1 MHTPGPD
8 DSVNILTGPDPSG
21 IYPLFTEHLMRK
33 VILASASPRRKELL
47 QQLIG
52 DNFQV
57 CSSSYSEE
65 PVEAFAP
72 EELAVHHSREKA
84 RNVAFSFK
92 EGLVISADTFVVC
105 KGEILGKPSSETI
118 AKETLRKISGQMIE
132 VITGVTLMDIAAGLE
147 ISEYETTLVF
157 MKPLTRKEIDSYIST
172 GEPFGKAGAFAIQ
185 GKGALFVERI
195 EGDYFNVVGLPLFRL
210 GRMMEQI
217 RADSIIWEQE

>member
-1 MHTPGPD
+1 MHTPCPY
-8 DSVNILTGPDPSG
+8 DSVNALTGKAHQG
-21 IYPLFTEHLMRK
+21 YLFTEHTMRK

-57 CSSSYSEE
+57 CSSSYREE
-65 PVEAFAP
+65 PVEAFTP
-72 EELAVHHSREKA
+72 EELAVHHSCEKA
-84 RNVAFSFK
+84 RNVAFSLK

-105 KGEILGKPSSETI
+105 KGEILGKPSSETV

-132 VITGVTLMDIAAGLE
+132 VITGITLLDAGTGVE
-147 ISEYETTLVF
+147 MSEYEATRVF
-157 MKPLTRKEIDSYIST
+157 MKPLAGKEIDSYVST

-185 GKGALFVERI
+185 GKGALFIERI

-210 GRMMEQI
+210 GRMLKHI
-217 RADSIIWEQE
+217 GADSIVWEQE